1 MYFKVYVLSVYIE
14 MRPLY
19 KQPPPGFT
27 CRSYKEMEHSN
38 TPQKLSLLIHTKKS
52 IRHFHVFIFCTKALQ
67 KMREHIKRAT
77 VRFFFHFFS
86 TKKADLQT
94 ANQITMKSLGK
105 STAKWPDFMPSK

>member
-19 KQPPPGFT
+19 KQSPPGFT
-27 CRSYKEMEHSN
+27 CRSYKEMEHPN

-67 KMREHIKRAT
+67 KMRKHIKRAT
-77 VRFFFHFFS
+77 VRFFFSIFFY
-86 TKKADLQT
+86 KKGRI
-94 ANQITMKSLGK
+94 ANHQPIHHVKSGK
-105 STAKWPDFMPSK
+105 IHREMAWFHA

>member
-19 KQPPPGFT
+19 KQSPPGFT
-27 CRSYKEMEHSN
+27 CRSYKEMEHPN

-67 KMREHIKRAT
+67 KMRKHIKRAT
-77 VRFFFHFFS
+77 VRFFFRFFFY
-86 TKKADLQT
+86 KKGRI
-94 ANQITMKSLGK
+94 ANHQPIHHVKSGK
-105 STAKWPDFMPSK
+105 IHREMA